1 MGERGKAPRSQRAA
15 GRGLTGGPALPEG
28 KAGRAGCGVVPGGDL
43 VRAVAV
49 AGGGGS
55 RPGCRPAGRAG
66 LPPGTA
72 GIQPPLRP
80 PRQVRP
86 AARRGGGL
94 DTRPAATRRYG
105 PAPARPGGAGPAR
118 GPAAGRIPRRGHGDA
133 HRDGARPRRTRA
145 RPRAASRYGLARL
158 RAARY
163 SDRRICHRPLPHAFR
178 FSVPLQKSG
187 FWGLFSLGTP
197 KKVLVRQKSAV
208 VAGGSFTSGGP
219 SCTSRVPAV
228 YLAGN
233 DAGQRPDVPGR
244 ERPAAGAAGRGHARR
259 EGRRYARR
267 RRGRGGIRCRPGR
280 AVRAGRALR
289 GAGGGLR
296 AGAGVAGRVRGGGG
310 VRGRGGGGELVGAGL
325 VGDHLRDT
333 EADELVQG
341 VGDRPG

>member
-1 MGERGKAPRSQRAA
+1 MGERGKAPRSQWAA
-15 GRGLTGGPALPEG
+15 GRGLAGGPALPEG

-55 RPGCRPAGRAG
+55 RPWCRPAGRAG

-72 GIQPPLRP
+72 GIQPPLRL

-86 AARRGGGL
+86 ARHGGGL
-94 DTRPAATRRYG
+94 DTRPAATHRSG
-105 PAPARPGGAGPAR
+105 PVPARPGGDSPAR
-118 GPAAGRIPRRGHGDA
+118 GPPGGRVPRRGHGGA

-145 RPRAASRYGLARL
+145 RCRAAAARCGLARL

-163 SDRRICHRPLPHAFR
+163 SGRRICHRPLPHAFR

-187 FWGLFSLGTP
+187 FRGLFSPAPL
-197 KKVLVRQKSAV
+197 KLVVVRQKSAV

-244 ERPAAGAAGRGHARR
+244 ERPTTGAAGRGHARR

-267 RRGRGGIRCRPGR
+267 RRGRGCIRCRPGR
-280 AVRAGRALR
+280 AVARAARYAALAVASALVPGSPAAS
-289 GAGGGLR
+289 GAVAASE
-296 AGAGVAGRVRGGGG
+296 AGAAVASW
-310 VRGRGGGGELVGAGL
+310 
-325 VGDHLRDT
+325 
-333 EADELVQG
+333 
-341 VGDRPG
+341 